1 MATTNLGI
9 TEIVAGQDQFTVTS
23 NEGLGQIDGAFA
35 SIETLTIDGSNALS
49 ITTEQMRRNLFFVLE
64 PDGGLP
70 PSSQIT
76 LTVPNVSRGLFVVIN
91 NTLEAVQVE
100 KAGQSETAPLI
111 AAGSAA
117 LLSLDASDVRQPA
130 GGGGG
135 GGGGGSVA
143 VNDEGVEVTAAASLL
158 NFVGGG
164 VTATD
169 AGSDQVNVS
178 IPGAVIQG
186 VQPIYTGA
194 LVRLS
199 ANFDPPDD
207 ADTVIP
213 WNTQENQQ
221 LQEGL
226 RFWLGPDVTFTAD
239 NSTDRLTATAHG
251 MSTGDGP
258 FEVSSAGTLPT
269 GLAASTNYWC
279 IRVDD
284 NTLQVASSLANAKSG
299 TAVTFSDNGTGA
311 HTIERQ
317 ARLVVPDG
325 ITAVEIA
332 ASVTASGDD
341 FSVRPRKNGS
351 LAFNGR
357 FDLGGNVNTSG
368 VTTRNGSSPPLIVTA
383 GDYFDFVVSAAA
395 TVTVNSDPATW
406 VSIRALQTSTAVQPQ
421 IVFGGDVLVESKPF
435 SAEATVPFT
444 DLNPQAGETFYVLV
458 SIRPSNDAVESNL
471 QVSTDNGVSFENSTY
486 HHTTSSRWGTTGAN
500 QGGSAAD
507 ANIRLQGVNASNDLG
522 NAAGES
528 THIFLELGELANAAD
543 YKQFSWQASHV
554 SSTGNNVAT
563 FGGGAWRGGT
573 DAINALRFGISAGT
587 ISGRISIYKR
597 SPTTA
602 NPLGQ
607 VLHVQG
613 RRAPGSAG
621 LASVAGS
628 FQTRA
633 FNTVRTNA
641 IPGAALSSNQLTL
654 PPGTYELTG
663 SVYVFRGNFAL
674 TRIRDISANTTL
686 AVLPYTYADVN
697 TGHSSP
703 HVPIH
708 TILTLTATTTFEVQT
723 RVTAPAANGFG
734 LNDDVGLGEDLLDNN
749 LLIRKLA

>member
-9 TEIVAGQDQFTVTS
+9 TEIVAGQDQFTVTA

-35 SIETLTIDGSNALS
+35 SIETLTIDGTNALS

-169 AGSDQVNVS
+169 VGSDQVNVS

-299 TAVTFSDNGTGA
+299 TAVAFTDDGTGV

-317 ARLVVPDG
+317 SRLVVPDG
-325 ITAVEIA
+325 VTAVEIA
-332 ASVTASGDD
+332 AGIAASGDD
-341 FSVRPRKNGS
+341 FLVRPRKNGS
-351 LAFNGR
+351 AAFNGS
-357 FDLGGNVNTSG
+357 FILGGNVNTSG
-368 VTTRNGSSPPLIVTA
+368 VNARSGKTPPLVVTA
-383 GDYFDFVVSAAA
+383 GDYFDFIVNAAA

-406 VSIRALQTSTAVQPQ
+406 VSIRALQTSAATRPVV
-421 IVFGGDVLVESKPF
+421 VFGGDTLVESK
-435 SAEATVPFT
+435 TVTGQSTVEFT
-444 DLNPQAGETFYVLV
+444 DINPQLGETFY
-458 SIRPSNDAVESNL
+458 AVMDID
-471 QVSTDNGVSFENSTY
+471 VSTDDTEAFVRVSTNNGVSFEAADYSLRIESRSSSGFGQDNSTDAA
-486 HHTTSSRWGTTGAN
+486 TSFRFHPANATWGIG
-500 QGGSAAD
+500 
-507 ANIRLQGVNASNDLG
+507 NDV
-522 NAAGES
+522 GEMARA
-528 THIFLELGELANAAD
+528 TIDFGELANPNN
-543 YKQFSWQASHV
+543 YKVMNFVGAHIA
-554 SSTGNNVAT
+554 TGGRPCNDR
-563 FGGGAWRGGT
+563 GAGVWRGGT

-597 SPTTA
+597 SPIGS

-607 VLHVQG
+607 VLHVQHRVTAG
-613 RRAPGSAG
+613 TAGGTPSGTGSWLTRTLNSEQQNAVPGAS
-621 LASVAGS
+621 LAS
-628 FQTRA
+628 
-633 FNTVRTNA
+633 
-641 IPGAALSSNQLTL
+641 NQISL
-654 PPGTYELTG
+654 PPGTYEVSGNAVGYQVGKHQSRLRDTGGASTLLTSTTADAG
-663 SVYVFRGNFAL
+663 TAVA
-674 TRIRDISANTTL
+674 TETTL
-686 AVLPYTYADVN
+686 QGTLN
-697 TGHSSP
+697 
-703 HVPIH
+703 
-708 TILTLTATTTFEVQT
+708 LTATTTIELQT
-723 RVTAPAANGFG
+723 RVGTAATDGFGSAANF
-734 LNDDVGLGEDLLDNN
+734 GEDEVYANVF
-749 LLIRKLA
+749 IRKLA